1 MTLTKLKTNF
11 KLIAL
16 LTAFFLYSSGL
27 FLLGRYTNWKL
38 TSNAQGLKVNEQNG
52 VQKPQPEND
61 TQSASVMGS
70 TVKLCSNTM
79 YSFQLAYPQDWFTTY
94 NTKDQACNYFA
105 SYSFILPQIPSE
117 NITPIT
123 VRRLDP
129 ENWDI
134 AVKSAQNPND
144 LYNIE
149 KTQNTE
155 IGGKPVQY
163 VEAVSTGSSIQRGFV
178 KASFFIFDA
187 NNPLEITYTQLDEKE
202 NADENKKVLADI
214 ANSLKFF

>member
-1 MTLTKLKTNF
+1 VTLTKLKANF
-11 KLIAL
+11 KLVAL
-16 LTAFFLYSSGL
+16 LTAFFVYSSGL
-27 FLLGRYTNWKL
+27 FLLGKYTDWKL
-38 TSNAQGLKVNEQNG
+38 TSNAQGQKVSGQNG
-52 VQKPQPEND
+52 VQKPQPENE
-61 TQSASVMGS
+61 TQSASVLGS
-70 TVKLCSNTM
+70 TVKLCSNTT

-105 SYSFILPQIPSE
+105 PYSFVLPQIPSE

-123 VRRLDP
+123 IQRMDP

-149 KTQNTE
+149 KTQNIE
-155 IGGKPVQY
+155 INGKPVQY
-163 VEAVSTGSSIQRGFV
+163 VEAASTGSSIQRGFV
-178 KASFFIFDA
+178 KASFFVFDA

-202 NADENKKVLADI
+202 NVIETKKVLNDI

>member
-1 MTLTKLKTNF
+1 MTLTKLKANF
-11 KLIAL
+11 KLVAL
-16 LTAFFLYSSGL
+16 LTAFFVYSSGL
-27 FLLGRYTNWKL
+27 FLLGKYTDWKL
-38 TSNAQGLKVNEQNG
+38 TSNAQGQKVSGQNG
-52 VQKPQPEND
+52 VQKPQPENE
-61 TQSASVMGS
+61 TQSASVLGS
-70 TVKLCSNTM
+70 TVKLCSNTT

-105 SYSFILPQIPSE
+105 PYSFVLPQIPSE

-123 VRRLDP
+123 IQRMDP

-149 KTQNTE
+149 KTQNIE
-155 IGGKPVQY
+155 INGKPVQY
-163 VEAVSTGSSIQRGFV
+163 VEAASTGSSIQRGFV
-178 KASFFIFDA
+178 KASFFVFDA

-202 NADENKKVLADI
+202 NVIETKKVLNDI